1 MRVLV
6 AGFKHETNTFA
17 SNRADWA
24 AFERGESFPK
34 PTHGDAMLE
43 MISKVDVSASGFASV
58 AKRHGWTLVP
68 SLWAGAVPSSYITDD
83 AFERIC
89 DTILRDVKTLTY
101 DAIYLELHGAAMS
114 ESFDDAEGELL
125 ARIHAEV
132 EPGIG
137 LHLEIERAPP
147 APPHH
152 ALADH
157 GGEEGRQGIGHQD
170 RTGFG

>member
-89 DTILRDVKTLTY
+89 VRALHERVVTDQRLR
-101 DAIYLELHGAAMS
+101 HPRS
-114 ESFDDAEGELL
+114 LL
-125 ARIHAEV
+125 
-132 EPGIG
+132 P
-137 LHLEIERAPP
+137 
-147 APPHH
+147 
-152 ALADH
+152 
-157 GGEEGRQGIGHQD
+157 QD
-170 RTGFG
+170 RSAAWLQK

>member
-34 PTHGDAMLE
+34 PTHGDTMLE

-83 AFERIC
+83 AFERIAGFSHDLKAGLTLEQC
-89 DTILRDVKTLTY
+89 LDSASEKRVIVNQQDANTIGVFVGHVQFFSCGRCRVT
-101 DAIYLELHGAAMS
+101 
-114 ESFDDAEGELL
+114 
-125 ARIHAEV
+125 V
-132 EPGIG
+132 V
-137 LHLEIERAPP
+137 P
-147 APPHH
+147 APG
-152 ALADH
+152 ADCMANWPPM
-157 GGEEGRQGIGHQD
+157 RCARSLMILMPD
-170 RTGFG
+170 RKSVV